1 MRLPTPSTSAT
12 TAATVTAP
20 GRWPGASG
28 PAPGLGPGP
37 SGLSLALASALR
49 CSEREGGFA
58 GSTVAVA
65 ARGFAAGFAPAVAV
79 GRRLRLRRP
88 NARLLAHQRLAQGAR
103 RRPRVVGLRD

>member
-28 PAPGLGPGP
+28 
-37 SGLSLALASALR
+37 LSPALASGLPR
-49 CSEREGGFA
+49 SEREGGFA

-103 RRPRVVGLRD
+103 RRPPGGGLRDRAP